1 MDRIF
6 IRDLRIDAVIGIYEW
21 ERRIKQTIAI
31 DLELAADIRR
41 AASTDAIEDT
51 VNYKAVTKR
60 VIDFVEAS
68 EFQLIESLS
77 ERIAEIILN
86 EFGLRWVK
94 ITLSKPRAV
103 RGARDVGV
111 VIERSREES

>member
-6 IRDLRIDAVIGIYEW
+6 ISDLRIDAVIGIYEW

>member
-6 IRDLRIDAVIGIYEW
+6 IRDLRVDAVIGIYEW